1 MYRHDVRWQSRRT
14 CTHLLLWGLKNCN
27 KPLKNR
33 WQENAESHSKKK
45 KKIHHI
51 QGQRRSH
58 NKMVGGVKSC
68 LESKLRPPEMLRGF
82 KQNLVWTR
90 TRGTHKRLSQ
100 ICLWVFECLLQ
111 WHGSTVACHGN
122 RGSGCSRPR
131 RQSMWA
137 SPEGHRADNPQI
149 GEQLNQRSSRT
160 VAKVLGPTT
169 DFPAWSIQQ
178 RDWKAPGSLTL
189 KYSGIWL
196 QNFHMTGETDS

>member
-1 MYRHDVRWQSRRT
+1 MHSSSPVRTQK
-14 CTHLLLWGLKNCN
+14 LQQAIE
-27 KPLKNR
+27 KPLTGECWIPAK
-33 WQENAESHSKKK
+33 KKK

-82 KQNLVWTR
+82 KQNLMWTR
-90 TRGTHKRLSQ
+90 TWGTHKRLSQ

-137 SPEGHRADNPQI
+137 SPESHRADNPQT
-149 GEQLNQRSSRT
+149 GEQLDQRSSRT
-160 VAKVLGPTT
+160 VAL
-169 DFPAWSIQQ
+169 F
-178 RDWKAPGSLTL
+178 
-189 KYSGIWL
+189 
-196 QNFHMTGETDS
+196 